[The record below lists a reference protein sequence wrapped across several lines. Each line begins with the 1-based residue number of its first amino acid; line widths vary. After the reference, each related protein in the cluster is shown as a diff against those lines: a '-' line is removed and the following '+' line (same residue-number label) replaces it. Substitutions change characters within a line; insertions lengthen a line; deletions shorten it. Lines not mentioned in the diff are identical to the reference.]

1 MSFVTESTQISQS
14 WLTIGNVKN
23 SICIYFYD
31 KLRCTRVFWP
41 VDDVV
46 INTFLPLYHWLLTC
60 QYSAIDHKRRV
71 IWDKNITDPLGCALC
86 ANLFSSSL
94 QSRRNFGGRV
104 LSIFLTKI
112 MTTIFDFNGSGR
124 LGRERNLYQRG
135 CRQSKIRRGVH
146 SNSKSNM
153 AGRMND
159 RELIKL
165 ARPDM
170 TPSLQASLSL
180 TTFLSYLWATT
191 EQKHVNMV
199 SMC

>member
-1 MSFVTESTQISQS
+1 MHTSFLTRRWRRYKHIFAALSLIVNVPIFSYRSQKTS
-14 WLTIGNVKN
+14 
-23 SICIYFYD
+23 
-31 KLRCTRVFWP
+31 
-41 VDDVV
+41 
-46 INTFLPLYHWLLTC
+46 
-60 QYSAIDHKRRV
+60 

-180 TTFLSYLWATT
+180 TTFLSHLWATT